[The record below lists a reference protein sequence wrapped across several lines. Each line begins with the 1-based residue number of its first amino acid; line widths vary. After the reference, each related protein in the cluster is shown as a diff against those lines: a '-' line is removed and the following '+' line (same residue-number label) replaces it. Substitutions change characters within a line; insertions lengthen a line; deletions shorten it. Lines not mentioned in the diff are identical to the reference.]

1 MELVITR
8 MLTLRDVLCV
18 ATFLLPLTWA
28 DVDFTKPA
36 AGDVVSGTSLVA
48 SWTESGQKP
57 AISTFE
63 SYSLF
68 LCAGGSTDS
77 DFVGQLCKHPTNYD

>member
-1 MELVITR
+1 MIALWNI
-8 MLTLRDVLCV
+8 LCV
-18 ATFLLPLTWA
+18 VGFLVPLAWA

-36 AGDVVSGTSLVA
+36 AGDVISGTSLVA
-48 SWTESGQKP
+48 TWSESGLKP

-68 LCAGGSTDS
+68 LCAGGNNETN
-77 DFVGQLCKHPTNYD
+77 FVGCFLRCPSFKD